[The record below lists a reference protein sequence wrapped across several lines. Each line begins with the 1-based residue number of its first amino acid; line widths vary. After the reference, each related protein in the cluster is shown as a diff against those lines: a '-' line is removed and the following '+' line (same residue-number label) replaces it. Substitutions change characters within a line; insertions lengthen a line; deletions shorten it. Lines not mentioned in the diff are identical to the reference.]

1 MEIITASHD
10 VDSPEWEHKS
20 YGLKIA
26 DYVWIATN
34 ALILPSCSHIGYG
47 AVVGAG
53 SVCPTEVKCME
64 IVAGNPA
71 RKLRER
77 KAVHTELVVE
87 SLLGGDY
94 RAYKAARKCSL

>member
-1 MEIITASHD
+1 MEIITASHN
-10 VDSPEWEHKS
+10 VDSPEWERKT
-20 YGLKIA
+20 YGIRID

-34 ALILPSCSHIGYG
+34 TLILPSCRHIGYG

-53 SVCPTEVKCME
+53 SVCSTEVKCME

-71 RKLRER
+71 KVIRKR
-77 KAVHTELVVE
+77 KMVHTELVVE

-94 RAYKAARKCSL
+94 KSYKAARKRE